1 MVGWVPVQLRV
12 EIVEKL
18 DKLKKEFDVRGRSEV
33 IEKLIEFYEK
43 RRENDEQN

>member
-1 MVGWVPVQLRV
+1 MEGWKPVQLRV
-12 EIVEKL
+12 SVIEKL

-33 IEKLIEFYEK
+33 IERLIEFYEK